1 LANCQANSSSTSTS
15 NASPEGRQKQLSR
28 RLAFLFAASVL
39 CRRTRNVACKEQNGA
54 EHYDLLVGLT
64 RKLLQLTKLAK
75 WKGVGEGGLGALFGG
90 SRNRLFPQPQMHSLA
105 DSRAAFSPASSATAT
120 KSKTTTEMSKMIMG
134 HAACIMMALQWEY
147 SGWKLEIQG

>member
-1 LANCQANSSSTSTS
+1 
-15 NASPEGRQKQLSR
+15 
-28 RLAFLFAASVL
+28 LAFLFAASVL

-90 SRNRLFPQPQMHSLA
+90 SRNRLFPLPQMHSLA
-105 DSRAAFSPASSATAT
+105 DSRAAFSPASFCHCN
-120 KSKTTTEMSKMIMG
+120 KIKNDNGNEQNDNG
-134 HAACIMMALQWEY
+134 ACRLHNDGVAVGVQWVEI
-147 SGWKLEIQG
+147 GNTGLELYFLIVYLLILIAKIKGVFGI